1 MNNNEI
7 LYKKSGDLVYIKQ
20 PEFNELDFVVKLW
33 SDKGTMKDVGGT
45 VTLPK
50 ERRREWYA
58 KMVRPSDG
66 KNFYCLIYT
75 KQNKPVGEVSFHR
88 FNQIKKSA
96 ELNIKVQSKYRGK
109 GYGKE
114 ALKLLLEYYFNEFG
128 GEVITDEVI
137 NIKGQR
143 ALAKFGFEITSKSEY
158 SVSFKM
164 TKERFLSFYG

>member
-1 MNNNEI
+1 MGNNEI

-20 PEFNELDFVVKLW
+20 PEFNELDYVAKLW
-33 SDKGTMKDVGGT
+33 SDKETMKDVGGT
-45 VTLPK
+45 VTLPEQRK
-50 ERRREWYA
+50 KDWYA
-58 KMVRPSDG
+58 KMVKPTDG
-66 KNFYCLIYT
+66 KNFYCLIYN

-96 ELNIKVQSKYRGK
+96 ELNIKVQNKYRRK

-143 ALAKFGFEITSKSEY
+143 ALAKFGFEIISKSEY
-158 SVSFKM
+158 RVSFKM
-164 TKERFLSFYG
+164 TKEGFLSLYG